1 MKPKPTALPFQRIT
15 IIGVG
20 LIGGSFALAIKRRF
34 PATHIIGCDKPAVLK
49 RAKQRNVIDEGITSV
64 ARAVVH
70 ADLIILATPASS
82 ILSLIPKIS
91 SHISPDAI
99 ITDVGS
105 VKQIITELAEM
116 FFPKGNF
123 IGGHPMTGAEFS
135 GIDAAHPLLFQNAV
149 YLLTPTRTTNKKHF
163 VRLSQFLKALDTRV
177 MQLPAAEHDS
187 TIAALSHLPQLAA
200 VALMNTAGNK
210 HRTASKRLALGAGGF
225 RDMTRIASSPYTFWD
240 DILKLNRQEIRK
252 ALKLYIKVL
261 SWYERSLSSRSA
273 TLKNEFQ
280 SSQRLRSSIPRSM
293 KGFLS
298 TLVDISVYVD
308 DKPGQLARLTATLAK
323 AKINIKD
330 LELLKVRE
338 HRGGTFRLSLDNQRI
353 AEQAKRVL
361 RRAGFE
367 VGS

>member
-1 MKPKPTALPFQRIT
+1 
-15 IIGVG
+15 
-20 LIGGSFALAIKRRF
+20 
-34 PATHIIGCDKPAVLK
+34 
-49 RAKQRNVIDEGITSV
+49 
-64 ARAVVH
+64 
-70 ADLIILATPASS
+70 
-82 ILSLIPKIS
+82 
-91 SHISPDAI
+91 
-99 ITDVGS
+99 
-105 VKQIITELAEM
+105 
-116 FFPKGNF
+116 
-123 IGGHPMTGAEFS
+123 
-135 GIDAAHPLLFQNAV
+135 
-149 YLLTPTRTTNKKHF
+149 
-163 VRLSQFLKALDTRV
+163 

-200 VALMNTAGNK
+200 VALMNTVGNK

-261 SWYERSLSSRSA
+261 SSYERSLSSRSA

-298 TLVDISVYVD
+298 PLVDISVYVD